1 MAIEPRVWIWPKLK
15 SIVRAI
21 QALRYAVADEHDAA
35 RQQTGDTAQQLRTR
49 AEEYNDAYRDLD
61 DELTHRQPPNM
72 KHCSDDSVHGNSA
85 PVQITRFSLPKDAR
99 EILISVVMAASVL
112 TSLVLW
118 SKLHDAEKD
127 IQTQIW
133 LRDDALTKFEQGPF
147 ADTKAHV
154 LALELNCKE
163 H

>member
-1 MAIEPRVWIWPKLK
+1 MAP
-15 SIVRAI
+15 
-21 QALRYAVADEHDAA
+21 QALNTTRDAVDTIDA
-35 RQQTGDTAQQLRTR
+35 RGG
-49 AEEYNDAYRDLD
+49 
-61 DELTHRQPPNM
+61 
-72 KHCSDDSVHGNSA
+72 GN
-85 PVQITRFSLPKDAR
+85 VNVNRFTLPKDPR
-99 EILISVVMAASVL
+99 EIIVAVVMAASII

-127 IQTQIW
+127 IQTQVW

-154 LALELNCKE
+154 LALELNCKKE